1 MFASR
6 LPGEL
11 TPNRVSRAVAAA
23 RQSGI
28 ALLDLTETNPTAV
41 GLPYPPGLLTAL
53 SDPLGLR
60 YTPEPRGLLR
70 ARQVVAREQSAGRVR
85 PLDPDRLIF
94 TASTSE
100 AYSVLFKLLC
110 NPGEHVL
117 TPQPS
122 YPLFDWLTRLDGV
135 VSRPYRLEHHRQ
147 WSIDRQSVLD
157 ALTPQSRAV
166 LIVSPNNPTGSLLR
180 ADDREW
186 LLALAAE
193 RQLALVADE
202 VFADYPLAPAAD
214 ACLVGGPI
222 GGPSTGTIGGP
233 QPGPPYV
240 LSFTLGGLSKSIG
253 LPQAKLAWIGVDG
266 PDALVASALER
277 LDVICDTYLSVSTPV
292 QIAVDRLIECGRSVR
307 DAIRTRIRRNLDAL
321 TVAAGAHPSISVL
334 PPEAGWS
341 AVMRVP
347 AIQPEETLVLRL
359 IEQQHVLVHPGY
371 FFDFAADAWLV
382 VSLLPEPA
390 IFDEAVARLLPVA
403 AGAA

>member
-1 MFASR
+1 MFSSR
-6 LPGEL
+6 LPARL
-11 TPNRVSRAVAAA
+11 APNRISRAAAAA
-23 RQSGI
+23 RQAGI
-28 ALLDLTETNPTAV
+28 RLLDLTETNPTAV

-70 ARQVVAREQSAGRVR
+70 ARQVVAREQSSDRVR
-85 PLDPDRLIF
+85 PLDPDRIVL

-110 NPGEHVL
+110 NPGEQVL

-122 YPLFDWLTRLDGV
+122 YPLFDLLTRLDGV
-135 VSRPYRLEHHRQ
+135 VSRPYRIEHHGV
-147 WSIDRQSVLD
+147 WSIDRESVRD
-157 ALTPQSRAV
+157 ALTPLTRAI

-180 ADDREW
+180 ARDRDW
-186 LLALAAE
+186 L
-193 RQLALVADE
+193 RQLAADRGLAVIADE
-202 VFADYPLAPAAD
+202 VFADYPLAPAEEASRSGGP
-214 ACLVGGPI
+214 VGGPH
-222 GGPSTGTIGGP
+222 
-233 QPGPPYV
+233 PGPPYV

-321 TVAAGAHPSISVL
+321 TGAAGAHPSISVL

-371 FFDFAADAWLV
+371 FFDFAAGAWLV

>member
-1 MFASR
+1 
-6 LPGEL
+6 
-11 TPNRVSRAVAAA
+11 
-23 RQSGI
+23 
-28 ALLDLTETNPTAV
+28 
-41 GLPYPPGLLTAL
+41 
-53 SDPLGLR
+53 
-60 YTPEPRGLLR
+60 
-70 ARQVVAREQSAGRVR
+70 
-85 PLDPDRLIF
+85 
-94 TASTSE
+94 
-100 AYSVLFKLLC
+100 
-110 NPGEHVL
+110 
-117 TPQPS
+117 
-122 YPLFDWLTRLDGV
+122 
-135 VSRPYRLEHHRQ
+135 
-147 WSIDRQSVLD
+147 
-157 ALTPQSRAV
+157 
-166 LIVSPNNPTGSLLR
+166 
-180 ADDREW
+180 
-186 LLALAAE
+186 
-193 RQLALVADE
+193 
-202 VFADYPLAPAAD
+202 
-214 ACLVGGPI
+214 
-222 GGPSTGTIGGP
+222 
-233 QPGPPYV
+233 
-240 LSFTLGGLSKSIG
+240 LSKSIG